1 MRLTYPQRL
10 IPALLL
16 LVAGGCVSTGTFD
29 RKAAE
34 AESLTREVS
43 RLRLEQAE
51 QSRTE
56 ADREK
61 RRSELVDQV
70 TALTELNRKC
80 EADRKSVEELLKAKE
95 DTLSASIFELRQ
107 KVVELSGS
115 NVSLREDIAGI
126 LKGRNDDVRKT
137 SAAYEE
143 LQGLIKDEIAR
154 GEVTVSELQGTLT
167 VTLFEPLLFD
177 PGSSKLKK
185 SAGTT
190 LGKLAGY
197 LKGVKGKSIR
207 VEGYTETLLSA
218 SWSLQQFPS
227 GWELAAARA
236 VTVTRL
242 LQDGGVTPLA
252 LSAVSYGEYRPL
264 SDNISEL
271 GRARNRRIQ
280 LVLIPKPDNPE
291 PNRTRINA
299 DERGS
304 R

>member
-1 MRLTYPQRL
+1 M
-10 IPALLL
+10 
-16 LVAGGCVSTGTFD
+16 
-29 RKAAE
+29 
-34 AESLTREVS
+34 VS
-43 RLRLEQAE
+43 RPFQTFTVIIQGTIVIACFKKYSSHRN
-51 QSRTE
+51 SCPINNPSE
-56 ADREK
+56 ANIAK
-61 RRSELVDQV
+61 RRGHATMISH
-70 TALTELNRKC
+70 N
-80 EADRKSVEELLKAKE
+80 
-95 DTLSASIFELRQ
+95 I
-107 KVVELSGS
+107 
-115 NVSLREDIAGI
+115 
-126 LKGRNDDVRKT
+126 
-137 SAAYEE
+137 
-143 LQGLIKDEIAR
+143 
-154 GEVTVSELQGTLT
+154 
-167 VTLFEPLLFD
+167 P
-177 PGSSKLKK
+177 P
-185 SAGTT
+185 

-304 R
+304 K